1 MKKKIKII
9 NAEWNKNEELVL
21 HVEEGA
27 SILEMK
33 PMGQMLVDS
42 DQLAFIYVV
51 DKDDDYTYISIPES
65 TWPKLKNALENCTA
79 IYITDQNE
87 QLLLTDFHEELSYLI
102 ENIKGNSN
110 YGEVMVEK
118 VEALFV

>member
-21 HVEEGA
+21 HVEEGV

-51 DKDDDYTYISIPES
+51 DKDDEYTYISIPES